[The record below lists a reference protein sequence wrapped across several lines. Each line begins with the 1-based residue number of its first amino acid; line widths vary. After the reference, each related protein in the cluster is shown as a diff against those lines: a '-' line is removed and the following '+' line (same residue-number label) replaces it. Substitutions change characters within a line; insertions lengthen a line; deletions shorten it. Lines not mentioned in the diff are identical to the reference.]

1 MDTGFIRRGRPAVNL
16 AAEGE
21 AACYSPRDPVPGKT
35 ILVIDDERDIHR
47 LLKAVL
53 EREGYT
59 IFSALDAMQGS
70 MMPRQV
76 KPSLIILDINL
87 PGGGGPKV
95 YERLR
100 MMSGSAATPILIYSA
115 VSLGEIQK
123 QIPEDPA
130 TAILSKPAQPEQILS
145 AVQQLLDRA

>member
-1 MDTGFIRRGRPAVNL
+1 MA
-16 AAEGE
+16 
-21 AACYSPRDPVPGKT
+21 GKK
-35 ILVIDDERDIHR
+35 ILIIDDERDIHR

-53 EREGYT
+53 EPQGFAV
-59 IFSALDAMQGS
+59 FSAMDAMQGS

-76 KPSLIILDINL
+76 QPDLIILDINL

-100 MMSGSAATPILIYSA
+100 MMSGTAAIPILIYSV
-115 VSLGEIQK
+115 VSPAEIQK
-123 QIPEDPA
+123 QIPENPDI
-130 TAILSKPAQPEQILS
+130 AILSKPAQAEQILS